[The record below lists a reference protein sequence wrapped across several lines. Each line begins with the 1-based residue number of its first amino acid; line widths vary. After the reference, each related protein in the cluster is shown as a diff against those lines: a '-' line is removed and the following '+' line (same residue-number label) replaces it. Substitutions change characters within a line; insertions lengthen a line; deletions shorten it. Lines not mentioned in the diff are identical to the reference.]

1 MCPTIPTVHAS
12 RGSDSVE
19 TVSNPLLRPRWIL
32 IHLALATL
40 TATMVFLGFWQLNR
54 LDQKQATNRNV
65 IARTALPP
73 VDIGDL
79 FKSAS
84 TSLSFEEL
92 QWRVVTAQG
101 TYLAG
106 EAVTIINRSQD
117 ATAGY
122 SPVTPF
128 LLDNGSVVFVNRGF
142 VPLAQPTPAPT
153 TGSVVLKGY
162 LRTSQT
168 RTLLGA
174 VDSTDPTTVEFHRL
188 DLDLLAQRM
197 DKPTLPMYVQLME
210 QTPALN
216 SPWPAPTQLPEL
228 TEGSH
233 FSYAMQWWFFSL
245 VSLTGWIVV
254 SRRALRTRS
263 SQDVALEQT
272 SV

>member
-1 MCPTIPTVHAS
+1 
-12 RGSDSVE
+12 
-19 TVSNPLLRPRWIL
+19 VSNPLLRPRWIL
-32 IHLALATL
+32 IHLVLASL

-73 VDIGDL
+73 VDIADL
-79 FKSAS
+79 LKNGSTS
-84 TSLSFEEL
+84 TSLSFEDL

-101 TYLAG
+101 QYLADK
-106 EAVTIINRSQD
+106 AVTIINRSQD

-128 LLDNGSVVFVNRGF
+128 LLEDGSIVFVNRGF
-142 VPLAQPTPAPT
+142 VPLAEPTPAPT
-153 TGSVVLKGY
+153 PGSVVLKGY

-174 VDSTDPTTVEFHRL
+174 VDSTDPATTEFHRL
-188 DLDLLAQRM
+188 DLELLSQRM
-197 DKPTLPMYVQLME
+197 DQPTLPMYVQLME
-210 QTPALN
+210 QTPALD

-254 SRRALRTRS
+254 SRRALRTRPTRG
-263 SQDVALEQT
+263 VAQEQT

>member
-1 MCPTIPTVHAS
+1 
-12 RGSDSVE
+12 
-19 TVSNPLLRPRWIL
+19 
-32 IHLALATL
+32 
-40 TATMVFLGFWQLNR
+40 MVFLGFWQLNR

-101 TYLAG
+101 TYLAD

-142 VPLAQPTPAPT
+142 VPLAQPTPSPT

-174 VDSTDPTTVEFHRL
+174 VDSTDPSTVEFHRL

-216 SPWPAPTQLPEL
+216 PPWPAPTQLPEL